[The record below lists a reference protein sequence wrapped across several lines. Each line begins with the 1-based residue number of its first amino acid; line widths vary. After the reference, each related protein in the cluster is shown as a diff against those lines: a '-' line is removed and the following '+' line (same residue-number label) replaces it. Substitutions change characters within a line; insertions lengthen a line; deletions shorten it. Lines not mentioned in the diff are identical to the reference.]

1 MNILI
6 MGPAGSGKGTMSERI
21 RDHFQIPHI
30 STGDMFRENIKKKT
44 GLGLTAQSYINDG
57 KLVPDSLTVA
67 MVKDRIDK
75 DDCSAGYLLDGF
87 PRSLPQ
93 AMELGKIA
101 TGDKSVELVLNLT
114 IPFDELVNRITGRR
128 LCKGCGSIYHTIAH
142 PSKVEGVCD
151 NCGGQL
157 YQRADD
163 TVESLKVRLT
173 EYENN
178 TRPVLDYYSKKGL
191 VVNIDA
197 SLPIDEVWQ
206 QVKRALGD

>member
-44 GLGLTAQSYINDG
+44 GLGLTAQSYINDV

-67 MVKDRIDK
+67 MVKDRINK
-75 DDCSAGYLLDGF
+75 DDCSVGYLLDGF

-93 AMELGKIA
+93 AMALGKIA
-101 TGDKSVELVLNLT
+101 VDDKAVQIVLNLT
-114 IPFDELVNRITGRR
+114 IPFDELVSRITGRR
-128 LCKGCGSIYHTIAH
+128 LCRSCGSIYHIASH

-151 NCGGQL
+151 HCGGEL
-157 YQRADD
+157 YQRSDD
-163 TVESLKVRLT
+163 TVESLKVRLN
-173 EYENN
+173 EYEMN

-191 VVNIDA
+191 VVDIDA
-197 SLPIDEVWQ
+197 SLPIEEVWQ
-206 QVKRALGD
+206 QVKKALGE

>member
-67 MVKDRIDK
+67 MVKDRINK
-75 DDCSAGYLLDGF
+75 DDCSVGYLLDGF

-93 AMELGKIA
+93 AMALGKIA
-101 TGDKSVELVLNLT
+101 VDDKAVQIVLNLT
-114 IPFDELVNRITGRR
+114 IPFDELVSRITGRR
-128 LCKGCGSIYHTIAH
+128 LCRSCGSIYHIASH

-151 NCGGQL
+151 HCGGEL
-157 YQRADD
+157 YQRSDD
-163 TVESLKVRLT
+163 TVESLKVRLN
-173 EYENN
+173 EYEMN

-191 VVNIDA
+191 VVDIDA
-197 SLPIDEVWQ
+197 SLPI
-206 QVKRALGD
+206 

>member
-142 PSKVEGVCD
+142 PSNGEGVCD

-163 TVESLKVRLT
+163 TVESLKVRLA

>member
-21 RDHFQIPHI
+21 KEHFQIPHI
-30 STGDMFRENIKKKT
+30 STGDMFRYHIKKKSGI
-44 GLGLTAQSYINDG
+44 GLISQLYINEG

-93 AMELGKIA
+93 ANEFGRIA
-101 TGDKSVELVLNLT
+101 TGDKSVEIVLNLT

-128 LCKGCGSIYHTIAH
+128 LCKKCGSIYHLTSH
-142 PSKVEGVCD
+142 PSKVEGICD
-151 NCGGQL
+151 ACGGQL

-163 TVESLKVRLT
+163 TVESLKVRLD
-173 EYENN
+173 EYERI
-178 TRPVLDYYSKKGL
+178 TRPVLDYYSEKGL

-197 SLPIDEVWQ
+197 SRPIEEVWQ
-206 QVKRALGD
+206 QVKEALGD

>member
-163 TVESLKVRLT
+163 TVESLKVRLA

-206 QVKRALGD
+206 QVKKALGD

>member
-21 RDHFQIPHI
+21 KDHFQIPHI
-30 STGDMFRENIKKKT
+30 STGDMFREHIKNKT
-44 GLGLTAQSYINDG
+44 SIGLIAQLYINEG

-93 AMELGKIA
+93 ADEFGKIA
-101 TGDKSVELVLNLT
+101 TGNKSVELVLNLT
-114 IPFDELVNRITGRR
+114 IPFDELVARITGRR
-128 LCKGCGSIYHTIAH
+128 LCKKCGSIYHTTSH
-142 PSKVEGVCD
+142 PSKVDGICD
-151 NCGGQL
+151 VCGGKL

-163 TVESLKVRLT
+163 TVESLRVRLA
-173 EYENN
+173 EYEKN
-178 TRPVLDYYSKKGL
+178 TKPVLDYYSEKGL

-197 SLPIDEVWQ
+197 SLPIEEVWQ
-206 QVKRALGD
+206 QVKKALGD

>member
-101 TGDKSVELVLNLT
+101 TGDTSVELVLNLT
-114 IPFDELVNRITGRR
+114 IPFDELVNTLTGRSQNGR
-128 LCKGCGSIYHTIAH
+128 GPC
-142 PSKVEGVCD
+142 
-151 NCGGQL
+151 
-157 YQRADD
+157 RAR
-163 TVESLKVRLT
+163 EW
-173 EYENN
+173 NN
-178 TRPVLDYYSKKGL
+178 VYKSVGATGYKK
-191 VVNIDA
+191 
-197 SLPIDEVWQ
+197 
-206 QVKRALGD
+206 

>member
-101 TGDKSVELVLNLT
+101 TGDKSVDLVLNLT

-163 TVESLKVRLT
+163 TVESLKVRLN

>member
-163 TVESLKVRLT
+163 TVESLKVRLN

>member
-101 TGDKSVELVLNLT
+101 TGDKSVDLVLNLT

>member
-67 MVKDRIDK
+67 MVKDRINK
-75 DDCSAGYLLDGF
+75 DDCSVGYLLDGF

-93 AMELGKIA
+93 AMALGKIA
-101 TGDKSVELVLNLT
+101 VDDKAVQIVLNLT
-114 IPFDELVNRITGRR
+114 IPFDELVSRITGRR
-128 LCKGCGSIYHTIAH
+128 LCRSCGSIYHIASH

-151 NCGGQL
+151 HCGGEL
-157 YQRADD
+157 YQRSDD
-163 TVESLKVRLT
+163 TVESLKVRLN
-173 EYENN
+173 EYEMN

-191 VVNIDA
+191 VVDIDA
-197 SLPIDEVWQ
+197 SLPIEEVWQ
-206 QVKRALGD
+206 QVKKALGE

>member
-163 TVESLKVRLT
+163 TVESLKVRLA

>member
-1 MNILI
+1 MKLLI
-6 MGPAGSGKGTMSERI
+6 MGRPGAGKGTQAVNIKEY
-21 RDHFQIPHI
+21 FNIPHI
-30 STGDMFRENIKKKT
+30 STGDMFREHIKKKSGI
-44 GLGLTAQSYINDG
+44 GLISQLYINDG

-93 AMELGKIA
+93 ANEFGKIA
-101 TGDKSVELVLNLT
+101 TGDKSVGLVLNLT

-128 LCKGCGSIYHTIAH
+128 LCKGCGSIYHTISH

-151 NCGGQL
+151 ICGGQL

-163 TVESLKVRLT
+163 TVESLKVRLN

-197 SLPIDEVWQ
+197 SLPIEEVWQ
-206 QVKRALGD
+206 QVRKALGD

>member
-101 TGDKSVELVLNLT
+101 TGDKSVDLVLNLT

-128 LCKGCGSIYHTIAH
+128 LCKRCGSIYHTIAH

-178 TRPVLDYYSKKGL
+178 TRPVLDYYSKKDL

>member
-101 TGDKSVELVLNLT
+101 TGDKSVDLVLNLT

-128 LCKGCGSIYHTIAH
+128 LCKACGSIYHTISH
-142 PSKVEGVCD
+142 PSKIEGVCD
-151 NCGGQL
+151 NCGGPL

-163 TVESLKVRLT
+163 TVESLKVRLN

>member
-128 LCKGCGSIYHTIAH
+128 LCKRCGSIYHTIAH

-163 TVESLKVRLT
+163 TVESLKVRLN

>member
-44 GLGLTAQSYINDG
+44 GRGLTAQSYINDG

-163 TVESLKVRLT
+163 TVESLKGRLN

-178 TRPVLDYYSKKGL
+178 TRPVLEYYSKKGL

>member
-128 LCKGCGSIYHTIAH
+128 LCKRCGSIYHTIAH

>member
-178 TRPVLDYYSKKGL
+178 TRPVLDYYSKKDL

>member
-101 TGDKSVELVLNLT
+101 TGDKSVDLVLNLT

-128 LCKGCGSIYHTIAH
+128 LCKGCGSIYHTISH

-163 TVESLKVRLT
+163 TVESLKVRLN
-173 EYENN
+173 EYENK

-206 QVKRALGD
+206 QVKKALGD

>member
-206 QVKRALGD
+206 QVKKALGD